1 MSLKENLNF
10 NINKTR
16 NNNINNNNNLLYRYD
31 LNKKTDTKNPLK
43 FSFPMNNSLQISTNI
58 DHHYYKSSNLPP
70 IDIEN
75 NNKILEN
82 FKTKFNLNINSPIHN
97 NKESFILRSQ
107 ETFYTTNNS
116 NNKKINYL
124 TTKKNKNKSNKKKMV
139 VLEKY
144 IPGTKIKTIFNIEKR
159 EEFLYKKI
167 FYYFQDRRKKF
178 KRDEKIINN
187 IINLDYAENLE
198 AYQQR
203 LIKKNNNLIKEG
215 KKIKHFS
222 GPNLSEVKGKELMTK
237 AKFMKS
243 VVDYSY
249 PIMVLDKVKE
259 QSKMLKIKNKELKQY
274 PPFILNDIEKNNNEK
289 FFKNYLTETINITN
303 YN

>member
-1 MSLKENLNF
+1 MSLNEEKNKNLKFNF
-10 NINKTR
+10 YKTR
-16 NNNINNNNNLLYRYD
+16 NNNFNLLYRYD
-31 LNKKTDTKNPLK
+31 LYKKDTKNPLK
-43 FSFPMNNSLQISTNI
+43 FSFPMNNSLQISSSVN
-58 DHHYYKSSNLPP
+58 HQYYKSSNLPA
-70 IDIEN
+70 IDIEDN
-75 NNKILEN
+75 DKKLEN
-82 FKTKFNLNINSPIHN
+82 FKTKFNLNIHSPIHN
-97 NKESFILRSQ
+97 NILLKTT
-107 ETFYTTNNS
+107 ETFYTEKSNNS
-116 NNKKINYL
+116 NKRKYL
-124 TTKKNKNKSNKKKMV
+124 TTKKEKNKANKKKMV
-139 VLEKY
+139 ELEKY

-203 LIKKNNNLIKEG
+203 LIKRNNELIKEG

-259 QSKMLKIKNKELKQY
+259 QSKMLKIKNKSLKQY
-274 PPFILNDIEKNNNEK
+274 PPFILSDIEKNNNETN
-289 FFKNYLTETINITN
+289 FKNYLTETINITN

>member
-1 MSLKENLNF
+1 MSFNEKLNF

-16 NNNINNNNNLLYRYD
+16 NNNNFNLLYRYD

-58 DHHYYKSSNLPP
+58 DHHYYKSSNLPA

-82 FKTKFNLNINSPIHN
+82 FKTKFNLNIHSPIN
-97 NKESFILRSQ
+97 IKESSLLRSA
-107 ETFYTTNNS
+107 ETFYTTNNNS
-116 NNKKINYL
+116 NKKKFL
-124 TTKKNKNKSNKKKMV
+124 TTKKNKKSNKKKMV

-259 QSKMLKIKNKELKQY
+259 QSKMLKIKNKALKQF
-274 PPFILNDIEKNNNEK
+274 PPFVLNDIEKNNNEK
-289 FFKNYLTETINITN
+289 LFKNFLTETINITN